1 MRLEGAK
8 RILYFSNI
16 GDSKAFLF
24 GDTII
29 PLTTEHKPSKP
40 KERERILK
48 CEGTVIMDRLNG
60 ILAISRSF
68 GDHIF
73 T

>member
-40 KERERILK
+40 KERERI
-48 CEGTVIMDRLNG
+48 
-60 ILAISRSF
+60 
-68 GDHIF
+68 
-73 T
+73 